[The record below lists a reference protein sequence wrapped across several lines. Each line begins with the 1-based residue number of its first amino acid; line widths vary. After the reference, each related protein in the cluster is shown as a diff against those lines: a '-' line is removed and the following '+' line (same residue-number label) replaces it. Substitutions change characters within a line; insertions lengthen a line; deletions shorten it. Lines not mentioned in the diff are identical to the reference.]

1 MFKTSF
7 PVGKPSSVKMFG
19 YVHILSRSII
29 LNLILG
35 VISLS
40 GLSSPLSAQNK
51 DAIDRLGDFGFSGM
65 QVFRLGSQGGPW
77 HPADVD
83 GDGDLDLCIW
93 LDDRGELVQFL
104 RDPNSDGFIHEE
116 AGNTLVDPAGWT
128 RAEIS
133 VGAQVESIDSADL
146 DGDGHLDLVLSCPGA
161 NRVKILWGA
170 EGNQRFRSSDNIR
183 LERIARGSQTLRIE
197 TQKDKLPILR
207 VLSETGVYEI
217 EQIGRNNSPKIKTLV
232 GSTTGSRVLIH
243 EDVTED
249 GFQDLITISGSNS
262 DRPYLVRVRP
272 SAGLNSWLPESL
284 LQLESGRFLHQAPTL
299 NASTNKAMGPT
310 WFFSERDRPVLKGY
324 RIESTPSKT
333 ALSSPEVISLSADG
347 LGNGRV
353 AKGDLDGDGDI
364 DLTVLD
370 TKNSRLIP
378 IFNEDGQLIPGKP
391 SPTLQKPKDLIIHE
405 GKVLVTSK
413 SDGGIGICELE
424 GKGFSFPVPGETDSA
439 LDLISVAGFAPETSG
454 KEGSLALLTLNKK
467 GRNSYSLRLGEV
479 EFPLDSVEREPS
491 AVRLFPGSS
500 GDSIVVVEVP
510 FESPIL
516 FALRENKFLPIVS
529 PATLESGGRIQS
541 LAPGKLLVTKEN
553 RGRIVLVED
562 LTARVLRQID
572 TPGTSA
578 KLVGATHLKTNSPDP
593 ADSATLAFIDE
604 GSSMIHLANESEVL
618 ESLEGPFKKI
628 RQVLN
633 LDVDGDGNDELVLL
647 KSGSLLLLR
656 RMGSNLI
663 LQETFSRRA
672 RNENSRI
679 TAMAHGDLNGDGILD
694 LVAVDGARGE
704 LEILAGTADSFI
716 PALGFP
722 VFEKKTFSGG
732 GRGVEP
738 RAVLVEDLDGD
749 GLADIGLLIH
759 DRLVIYPQ
767 ENMNTQEDS
776 R

>member
-1 MFKTSF
+1 MFKTPS
-7 PVGKPSSVKMFG
+7 PVFRPSRVKVFG
-19 YVHILSRSII
+19 CVHILSRSII
-29 LNLILG
+29 LNLILA
-35 VISLS
+35 VIFLS

-133 VGAQVESIDSADL
+133 VGAQVESINSADL

-161 NRVKILWGA
+161 NRVQILWGA
-170 EGNQRFRSSDNIR
+170 EGGQRFRSSDKIR

-272 SAGLNSWLPESL
+272 SAGSNSWLPESL
-284 LQLESGRFLHQAPTL
+284 LQLESGRFLLQAPNL
-299 NASTNKAMGPT
+299 NSLMSEATGPT
-310 WFFSERDRPVLKGY
+310 WFFSERDRPVIKGY

-333 ALSSPEVISLSADG
+333 ALSAPEVISLSADG

-378 IFNEDGQLIPGKP
+378 IFNVDGQLIPGKP
-391 SPTLQKPKDLIIHE
+391 SPTLQKPKDLIVHE

-424 GKGFSFPVPGETDSA
+424 G
-439 LDLISVAGFAPETSG
+439 
-454 KEGSLALLTLNKK
+454 
-467 GRNSYSLRLGEV
+467 
-479 EFPLDSVEREPS
+479 
-491 AVRLFPGSS
+491 
-500 GDSIVVVEVP
+500 
-510 FESPIL
+510 
-516 FALRENKFLPIVS
+516 
-529 PATLESGGRIQS
+529 
-541 LAPGKLLVTKEN
+541 
-553 RGRIVLVED
+553 
-562 LTARVLRQID
+562 
-572 TPGTSA
+572 
-578 KLVGATHLKTNSPDP
+578 
-593 ADSATLAFIDE
+593 
-604 GSSMIHLANESEVL
+604 
-618 ESLEGPFKKI
+618 
-628 RQVLN
+628 
-633 LDVDGDGNDELVLL
+633 
-647 KSGSLLLLR
+647 
-656 RMGSNLI
+656 
-663 LQETFSRRA
+663 
-672 RNENSRI
+672 
-679 TAMAHGDLNGDGILD
+679 
-694 LVAVDGARGE
+694 
-704 LEILAGTADSFI
+704 
-716 PALGFP
+716 
-722 VFEKKTFSGG
+722 
-732 GRGVEP
+732 
-738 RAVLVEDLDGD
+738 
-749 GLADIGLLIH
+749 
-759 DRLVIYPQ
+759 
-767 ENMNTQEDS
+767 
-776 R
+776 